1 MSSIDASFSDLLCE
15 VLDSYDMSKS
25 KTDLE
30 LDKCSHSLCDSFGS
44 WFEADVC

>member
-1 MSSIDASFSDLLCE
+1 MSSVDTSFSDLLYE
-15 VLDSYDMSKS
+15 VQDSYAML

-30 LDKCSHSLCDSFGS
+30 LNESSHSLCDSFGS